1 MSRSR
6 AAGTRWETAIVTAL
20 REHGWLHAERRAMN
34 GNHDRGDITGIPGL
48 VIEAKNVRRVE
59 LAQWVDEALAE
70 RANDGA
76 DVAVVWVKRRG
87 RTSAADAFVVMDG
100 DTFMRLLTQAG
111 Y

>member
-6 AAGTRWETAIVTAL
+6 AAGTRWETAIV
-20 REHGWLHAERRAMN
+20 GWLRVNGRPHVERRAMN

-48 VIEAKNVRRVE
+48 VIEAKNARRVE

-70 RANDGA
+70 RVNA
-76 DVAVVWVKRRG
+76 DADLAVVWVKRRG
-87 RTSAADAFVVMDG
+87 KTSPGDAFVVMDG